1 MKHFAILC
9 LGVAL
14 LAACRKDDVIVCEP
28 ATAATFADLKAAA
41 PAVQT
46 FTFDLAQ
53 AQSIRASGG
62 ATVAFGANAYILPNG
77 NVATGQAQLRL
88 REIYTVPDMILTN
101 MPTTA
106 AYSRQVLVS
115 GGEFNI
121 QVWQGTARLRL
132 APVSATGVVQRL
144 TLISPVPTAGLDT
157 TRMLLWQ
164 QPTPNASAVV
174 IRDSSGWLLAT
185 NPNSTAAIVPIR
197 VPSTAGYHTAALP
210 LDSIS
215 NWNID
220 QLWHAYQNKPSGTI
234 GVEVPGI
241 TAVVTRVFIRP
252 VGFNGTARGFL
263 NYSSTTRWNFLL
275 PYGADV
281 VIVVLQERG
290 GQLYYGTQRLTTAAN
305 TVVTPTLEALSAAEI
320 VRRIRLL

>member
-14 LAACRKDDVIVCEP
+14 LAACRKDDVIDCEP
-28 ATAATFADLKAAA
+28 AATADFSDLKTAA
-41 PAVQT
+41 PAFQT

-77 NVATGQAQLRL
+77 RVATGQGQLRL

-106 AYSRQVLVS
+106 AYSRQVLIS

-121 QVWQGTARLRL
+121 EVWQGTTRLRL
-132 APVSATGVVQRL
+132 APVSAASVAQRFTL
-144 TLISPVPTAGLDT
+144 TSPVPTASPDT
-157 TRMLLWQ
+157 TQMLLWQ
-164 QPTPNASAVV
+164 QPASSSAVI

-185 NPNSTAAIVPIR
+185 NSNSPASAPIR
-197 VPSTAGYHTAALP
+197 VPATAGYYTAALP

-220 QLWHAYQNKPSGTI
+220 KLWQAYQNKPAGII
-234 GVEVPGI
+234 GVEVPGV
-241 TAVVTRVFIRP
+241 AAAVTRVFFRP
-252 VGFNGTARGFL
+252 VGLNGMARGFL
-263 NYSSTTRWNFLL
+263 NYGSLTRWNCYL
-275 PYGADV
+275 PYGIDV
-281 VIVVLQERG
+281 IAVILQERG
-290 GQLYYGTQRLTTAAN
+290 GQLYYGSQRLTTAAN